1 MSLTHPVFG
10 TEVPP
15 DWRLLSVDEI
25 KAPEASACVAGPF
38 GSNISSKYFVEKG
51 VPVIRGS
58 NLRDDLTQFVS
69 DQFVFV
75 SPERAKSYRAQHV
88 RVGDLVFTCWGTI
101 GQVGL
106 IPDDGPF
113 NEYIISNKQLKLRP
127 DPRQVDSRFLF
138 YYFASPAM
146 IEHIRNRAIGSA
158 VPGINLGILKSLPV
172 VLPPLPKQRKI
183 AAILSAYDDLIE
195 NNNRR
200 IKLLEEMAQRIY
212 REWFVDFRYPGHEGV
227 PIVDSV
233 LGPIPEGW
241 TIGQVGDHVDVIR
254 GRSYLGADVVDEGG
268 IPFINL
274 KCVARDG
281 GFRPDG
287 IKRYVGAFKDAHK
300 ATAGDIVMAVT
311 DMTQER
317 RIVARA
323 ARVPDVGEAFGVFS
337 MDLVKI
343 VPRDLPAAYVLGLL
357 RYSDFPDEVKAHAN
371 GANVLHLHPDR
382 ISEYPSAFPLPAI
395 ARLYSDHLSPT
406 QHLSDSLQAANE
418 RLRITRDLLLPRLI
432 SGAIDVTDLDIAIP
446 QAAA

>member
-1 MSLTHPVFG
+1 MPERLLRSERLGDYVSFKTGKLNSNASTANGAFPFFTCDQETLRTGTFSFDCECVLLAGNNATGTFPIKYFRGKFDAYQRTYVIEPLSDDNLDARFLYYSLRLKLELMKSLSTGAATKFL
-10 TEVPP
+10 TLAILRSIEIKVPP
-15 DWRLLSVDEI
+15 M
-25 KAPEASACVAGPF
+25 P
-38 GSNISSKYFVEKG
+38 
-51 VPVIRGS
+51 
-58 NLRDDLTQFVS
+58 T
-69 DQFVFV
+69 
-75 SPERAKSYRAQHV
+75 
-88 RVGDLVFTCWGTI
+88 
-101 GQVGL
+101 
-106 IPDDGPF
+106 
-113 NEYIISNKQLKLRP
+113 
-127 DPRQVDSRFLF
+127 
-138 YYFASPAM
+138 
-146 IEHIRNRAIGSA
+146 
-158 VPGINLGILKSLPV
+158 
-172 VLPPLPKQRKI
+172 QRKI
-183 AAILSAYDDLIE
+183 AAILSAYDDVIE
-195 NNNRR
+195 NNSRR

-382 ISEYPSAFPLPAI
+382 ISEYLSAFPLPAI
-395 ARLYSDHLSPT
+395 ARRYSDYVSPT